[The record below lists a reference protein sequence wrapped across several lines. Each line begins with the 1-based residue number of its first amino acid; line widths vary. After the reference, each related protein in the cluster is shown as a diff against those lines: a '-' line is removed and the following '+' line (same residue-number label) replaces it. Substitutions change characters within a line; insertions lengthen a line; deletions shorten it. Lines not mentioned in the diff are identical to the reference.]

1 MQAFEFYCPTKIY
14 FGKGAEARVGEA
26 VKHFGGTKVFIVY
39 GGHSAVKSGLIARIE
54 QTLTDAGLE
63 HMSFGGVQPNPRLSH
78 AREGVQKALAFGAD
92 FILGVG
98 GGSVMD
104 TSKAIAHGVANP
116 ETDIWDFWSKK
127 AALTKTSKLGA
138 VLTISAAGS
147 ETSDS
152 AVLTND
158 ETTLKRGLNTDLQRP
173 LFAIMD
179 PELTYTLP
187 RYQVGCGVVDIMM
200 HTLERYFNPGH
211 PSNRMTDEIAEGL
224 LRTVIDAGRVAMQ
237 DSHNYDAM
245 SEIMWAGSLSHN
257 NLTGLGGVKDF
268 SVHQFGH
275 ELSGM
280 LDAAHG
286 ATLSV
291 MWPQWARYVV
301 DTDPAR
307 FAHYGEAVWRLT
319 RKDGESDRDLALRA
333 IDTTEEFFRSID
345 MPTTFTELGI
355 GVLSE
360 EQLRELAER
369 CTFFHTRVVGKFCP
383 LDYDGILA
391 VYRMANKYTAL
402 RKACRPARLS
412 LYLPFQNAQ
421 KPALEDLPARG
432 DELCLDLGLEP
443 FGLFL
448 CRGSLTLALPLELFL
463 LGLGGPLRPPARL
476 VLQLLCAA
484 ALLIL

>member
-14 FGKGAEARVGEA
+14 FGKGAEAKVGEA

-78 AREGVQKALAFGAD
+78 AREGVQKALTFGAD

-104 TSKAIAHGVANP
+104 TSRP
-116 ETDIWDFWSKK
+116 SPT
-127 AALTKTSKLGA
+127 ALPTPKRTSGISGARRRRSPKRSRLGA

-245 SEIMWAGSLSHN
+245 SEIMERLPLAQQPHGPRRRE
-257 NLTGLGGVKDF
+257 GLLRAPVR
-268 SVHQFGH
+268 SRA
-275 ELSGM
+275 L
-280 LDAAHG
+280 
-286 ATLSV
+286 
-291 MWPQWARYVV
+291 RYV
-301 DTDPAR
+301 
-307 FAHYGEAVWRLT
+307 
-319 RKDGESDRDLALRA
+319 
-333 IDTTEEFFRSID
+333 
-345 MPTTFTELGI
+345 
-355 GVLSE
+355 
-360 EQLRELAER
+360 
-369 CTFFHTRVVGKFCP
+369 
-383 LDYDGILA
+383 
-391 VYRMANKYTAL
+391 
-402 RKACRPARLS
+402 
-412 LYLPFQNAQ
+412 
-421 KPALEDLPARG
+421 
-432 DELCLDLGLEP
+432 
-443 FGLFL
+443 
-448 CRGSLTLALPLELFL
+448 
-463 LGLGGPLRPPARL
+463 
-476 VLQLLCAA
+476 
-484 ALLIL
+484 